1 MSVSRGYYLDRHEA
15 GRVLAEHLKHWK
27 GQPDLL
33 VLGIPRGGVVV
44 AAEVAEALGAPLDI
58 LPARKIGA
66 PGNPE
71 FALGAVA
78 EDMVYIDE
86 RLIESL
92 GISRSYVEGEALR
105 QQALSRLQGQ
115 RLRGGLPPLP
125 IEGRTVIL
133 VDDGVAT
140 GATVQAALLALQTKA
155 PRRRI
160 LAVPVAP
167 PAAVERLRAAAD
179 EVVCPLM
186 PEEFWAVGQFYED
199 FRQVSDEEVIRL
211 IQRRRGAG
219 QGAAQ

>member
-15 GRVLAEHLKHWK
+15 GRILAEHLKQWQ
-27 GQPDLL
+27 GVPNVL

-86 RLIESL
+86 ELVAGL
-92 GISRSYVEGEALR
+92 GISGSYVEGETLR

-140 GATVQAALLALQTKA
+140 GATVQAALLALQTKS

-167 PAAVERLRAAAD
+167 PAAVERLSATAD
-179 EVVCPLM
+179 EVICPLI
-186 PEEFWAVGQFYED
+186 PEEFWAVGQFYGD
-199 FRQVSDEEVIRL
+199 FRQASDEEVIRL
-211 IQRRRGAG
+211 ILRARGAERG
-219 QGAAQ
+219 GA